1 MKYLILVLAIIYLV
15 LSLVCLMDKSKAS
28 EPEQYTNNKT
38 NTPMPNWANCQSNG
52 YSEGCVFGA
61 YSGGTFYDSPTHCC

>member
-1 MKYLILVLAIIYLV
+1 MKSLILLLTIIYLILLIV
-15 LSLVCLMDKSKAS
+15 SLTGKSQAS
-28 EPEQYTNNKT
+28 ETYTNNRT

-52 YSEGCVFGA
+52 YTDGCVFGA